1 MHISYRTKIIL
12 KKLLR
17 VLLIILAAALI
28 AGLLLVIYLEP
39 FVVYDR
45 AGAHLDME
53 GEMMRLATPNEP
65 AAPRPVIENPQII
78 YASGA
83 AMNKSIQEMGGYY
96 ITTAMLQDADAVF
109 EEVKKIEEPCAVM
122 IQLKSRFGNSYYS
135 SSISGAQKADVKIS
149 VIDQMITYLSN
160 KGFYLI
166 AEIPAFTDPVF
177 ALDHQECGLAMAGGY
192 LWMDE
197 YGCYWLDP
205 ANEEVLSHLSQIA
218 RELAGRGFHE
228 VAFSEYRFPD
238 TNSISY
244 YSEKTRSEVI
254 ADSVAQLTSNFAGS
268 TTVISFVS
276 AEDDFP
282 VASCTGR
289 MYVKDVAGSKVT
301 HYQQT
306 YGAAGTLEEIVYIVN
321 SRDTRFEDQAVLR
334 PLIAD

>member
-1 MHISYRTKIIL
+1 MHISYRTKIL
-12 KKLLR
+12 LRKLLR
-17 VLLIILAAALI
+17 VLLIILAVVLV
-28 AGLLLVIYLEP
+28 AGILLMIYLEP
-39 FVVYDR
+39 FIVYDR
-45 AGAHLDME
+45 DGAHLDME
-53 GEMMRLATPNEP
+53 GKLMQVATPNEP
-65 AAPRPVIENPQII
+65 AAARPVIENPQII

-83 AMNKSIQEMGGYY
+83 AMNKNIQEMGGYY
-96 ITTAMLQDADAVF
+96 ITTAMLQDPEAVF

-122 IQLKSRFGNSYYS
+122 IQLKSRFGNFYYS
-135 SSISGAQKADVKIS
+135 SSIRGASKADVRVS
-149 VIDQMITYLSN
+149 VIDQMITYLSS

-177 ALDHQECGLAMAGGY
+177 ALDHQECGLPVAGGY

-205 ANEEVLSHLSQIA
+205 ADEQVLSYLSQIA

-244 YSEKTRSEVI
+244 NSEKTRSEII
-254 ADSVAQLTSNFAGS
+254 AESAAQLTANFAGS
-268 TTVISFVS
+268 STVISFVS
-276 AEDDFP
+276 TADDFP
-282 VASCTGR
+282 VESCTGR

-306 YGAAGTLEEIVYIVN
+306 YGAAGTLTEIVYIVN

>member
-1 MHISYRTKIIL
+1 MHISYRNKILL

-17 VLLIILAAALI
+17 VLLILLACVLI
-28 AGLLLVIYLEP
+28 AGILLVIYLEP

-45 AGAHLDME
+45 EGAHLDME
-53 GEMMRLATPNEP
+53 GKRMQVATPNEP
-65 AAPRPVIENPQII
+65 AAPRPVVENPQII

-83 AMNKSIQEMGGYY
+83 AMNKTIQEMGGYY
-96 ITTAMLQDADAVF
+96 ITTAMLRDPDAVF

-122 IQLKSRFGNSYYS
+122 IQLKSRFGNYYYS
-135 SSISGAQKADVKIS
+135 SSIFGTQKADVKVS

-166 AEIPAFTDPVF
+166 AEIPAFTDPAF
-177 ALDHQECGLAMAGGY
+177 ALDHQECGLPMAGGY

-205 ANEEVLSHLSQIA
+205 ANEEVLSYLSQIA

-244 YSEKTRSEVI
+244 HSEKTRSEVI
-254 ADSVAQLTSNFAGS
+254 ADSAAQLTSSFAGS
-268 TTVISFVS
+268 STVISFVS
-276 AEDDFP
+276 SADDFP
-282 VASCTGR
+282 VEACTGR

-306 YGAAGTLEEIVYIVN
+306 YGAAGTLTEIVYIVN

-334 PLIAD
+334 PLITD

>member
-1 MHISYRTKIIL
+1 MHISYRNKIL
-12 KKLLR
+12 LRKLLR
-17 VLLIILAAALI
+17 VLLILLAFALV
-28 AGLLLVIYLEP
+28 AGILLVIYLEP

-45 AGAHLDME
+45 DGAHLDMD
-53 GEMMRLATPNEP
+53 GRLTQVATPNEP

-83 AMNKSIQEMGGYY
+83 AMNKTIQEMGGYY
-96 ITTAMLQDADAVF
+96 ISTAMLQDPEAVF

-122 IQLKSRFGNSYYS
+122 IQLKSRFGNYYYS
-135 SSISGAQKADVKIS
+135 SSISGTQKADVR
-149 VIDQMITYLSN
+149 VTVVDQMITYLSN

-177 ALDHQECGLAMAGGY
+177 ALDHQECGLPVAGGY

-205 ANEEVLSHLSQIA
+205 ADEQVLSYLSQIA

-244 YSEKTRSEVI
+244 NSEKTRSEII
-254 ADSVAQLTSNFAGS
+254 AESAAQLTANFAGS
-268 TTVISFVS
+268 STVISFVS
-276 AEDDFP
+276 TADDFP
-282 VASCTGR
+282 VESCTGR

-306 YGAAGTLEEIVYIVN
+306 YGAAGTLTEIVYIVN

>member
-1 MHISYRTKIIL
+1 MHISYRNKIL
-12 KKLLR
+12 LRKLLR
-17 VLLIILAAALI
+17 VLLILLAFALV
-28 AGLLLVIYLEP
+28 AGILLVIYLEP

-45 AGAHLDME
+45 DGAHLDMD
-53 GEMMRLATPNEP
+53 GKLTQVATPNEP

-83 AMNKSIQEMGGYY
+83 AMNKTIQEMGGYY
-96 ITTAMLQDADAVF
+96 ISTAMLQDPEAVF

-122 IQLKSRFGNSYYS
+122 IQLKSRFGNYYYS
-135 SSISGAQKADVKIS
+135 SSISGTQKADVR
-149 VIDQMITYLSN
+149 VTVVDQMITYLAN

-177 ALDHQECGLAMAGGY
+177 ALDHQECGLPVAGGY

-205 ANEEVLSHLSQIA
+205 ADEQVLSYLSQIA
-218 RELAGRGFHE
+218 RELASRGFHE

-244 YSEKTRSEVI
+244 NSEKTRSEII
-254 ADSVAQLTSNFAGS
+254 AESAAQLTSNFAGS
-268 TTVISFVS
+268 STVISFVS
-276 AEDDFP
+276 TADDFP
-282 VASCTGR
+282 VESCTGR

-306 YGAAGTLEEIVYIVN
+306 YGAAGTLTEIVYIVN

>member
-1 MHISYRTKIIL
+1 MHISYRTKIML
-12 KKLLR
+12 RKLLR
-17 VLLIILAAALI
+17 VLLILLAAALI
-28 AGLLLVIYLEP
+28 VGILLVIYLEP

-45 AGAHLDME
+45 EGAHLDMD
-53 GEMMRLATPNEP
+53 GKMMQVATPNEP
-65 AAPRPVIENPQII
+65 AAERPVIENPQII

-83 AMNKSIQEMGGYY
+83 AMNKTIQEMGGYY
-96 ITTAMLQDADAVF
+96 ITTAMLQDPEAVF
-109 EEVKKIEEPCAVM
+109 EEIKKIDQPCAVM
-122 IQLKSRFGNSYYS
+122 IQLKSRFGNFYYS
-135 SSISGAQKADVKIS
+135 SSITGSEKADVKIS

-177 ALDHQECGLAMAGGY
+177 ALDHQECGLALSGGY

-205 ANEEVLSHLSQIA
+205 ADEQVLSYLSQIT

-238 TNSISY
+238 TSSISY
-244 YSEKTRSEVI
+244 HSEKTKSEII
-254 ADSVAQLTSNFAGS
+254 ADSAAQLTSYFAGS
-268 TTVISFVS
+268 STVISFVS

-306 YGAAGTLEEIVYIVN
+306 YGAAGTLTEIVYIVN

-334 PLIAD
+334 PLFAD

>member
-1 MHISYRTKIIL
+1 MHISYRNKILL

-17 VLLIILAAALI
+17 VLLILLAAVLVVGI
-28 AGLLLVIYLEP
+28 LLVIYLEP

-45 AGAHLDME
+45 DGAHLDME
-53 GEMMRLATPNEP
+53 GTMTESTAPTEP

-83 AMNKSIQEMGGYY
+83 AMNKTIQEMGGYY
-96 ITTAMLQDADAVF
+96 ITTAMLQDPDAVF
-109 EEVKKIEEPCAVM
+109 EEIKKIEEPCAVM
-122 IQLKSRFGNSYYS
+122 IQLKSRFGNFYYS
-135 SSISGAQKADVKIS
+135 SSIHGAPTADVKIS

-177 ALDHQECGLAMAGGY
+177 ALDHQECGLPLPGGV

-205 ANEEVLSHLSQIA
+205 ANEEVLSYLSQIA
-218 RELAGRGFHE
+218 RELSGRGFHE

-244 YSEKTRSEVI
+244 YSEKTHNEILSES
-254 ADSVAQLTSNFAGS
+254 AAQLTSFFTGS
-268 TTVISFVS
+268 STVISFVS
-276 AEDDFP
+276 AEEDFP
-282 VASCTGR
+282 VESCSGR

-306 YGAAGTLEEIVYIVN
+306 YGAPGTLTEIVFIVN

>member
-1 MHISYRTKIIL
+1 MHISYRTRIML
-12 KKLLR
+12 RKLLR
-17 VLLIILAAALI
+17 VLLILLAAALI
-28 AGLLLVIYLEP
+28 IGLLLVIYLEP

-45 AGAHLDME
+45 EGAHLDME
-53 GEMMRLATPNEP
+53 GKLMQLATPNEA

-96 ITTAMLQDADAVF
+96 IMTAMLQDPDAVF
-109 EEVKKIEEPCAVM
+109 EEVKKIDQPCAVM

-135 SSISGAQKADVKIS
+135 SSVSGAQKADVKTS
-149 VIDQMITYLSN
+149 VIDQMITYLAN

-177 ALDHQECGLAMAGGY
+177 ALDYQECGLAMGGGY

-218 RELAGRGFHE
+218 RELASRGFHE

-244 YSEKTRSEVI
+244 YSEKTKSEVI
-254 ADSVAQLTSNFAGS
+254 ADSAAQLTSFFAGS

-276 AEDDFP
+276 AADDFP
-282 VASCTGR
+282 VESCTGR

>member
-1 MHISYRTKIIL
+1 MHISYRNKILL

-17 VLLIILAAALI
+17 VLLILLAVALV
-28 AGLLLVIYLEP
+28 AGILLVIYLEP
-39 FVVYDR
+39 FLVYDR
-45 AGAHLDME
+45 DGAHLDMD
-53 GEMMRLATPNEP
+53 GTMMQVATPNEP
-65 AAPRPVIENPQII
+65 AAARPVIDNPQIV
-78 YASGA
+78 YTSGA
-83 AMNKSIQEMGGYY
+83 AMNKTIQEMGGYY
-96 ITTAMLQDADAVF
+96 ITTAMLQDPDAVF
-109 EEVKKIEEPCAVM
+109 EEIKQIEEPCAVM
-122 IQLKSRFGNSYYS
+122 IQLKSRFGNFYYS
-135 SSISGAQKADVKIS
+135 SSISGSQKADVKIS

-166 AEIPAFTDPVF
+166 AEIPAFTDPDF
-177 ALDHQECGLAMAGGY
+177 ALDHQECGLPMAGGY

-205 ANEEVLSHLSQIA
+205 ADEEVLSYLSQIA
-218 RELAGRGFHE
+218 RELVGRGFHE

-268 TTVISFVS
+268 ATVISFVS
-276 AEDDFP
+276 SADDFP
-282 VASCTGR
+282 VESCTGR

-306 YGAAGTLEEIVYIVN
+306 YGAAGTLTEIVYVVN